1 MLTTFNPYH
10 HIDEGAFH
18 VTSTPK
24 GFYVN
29 KSNRSLFDPTPAK
42 NPHFSHELFQTLL
55 SASSSLRNTWTELC
69 NSSKIVHD
77 ADGSIVDR
85 VYGSHDD
92 DNGDDV
98 PRALNTV
105 HTIYKQVSYC
115 TLHPG
120 LRDVLFL

>member
-1 MLTTFNPYH
+1 M
-10 HIDEGAFH
+10 
-18 VTSTPK
+18 
-24 GFYVN
+24 N

-55 SASSSLRNTWTELC
+55 SASSSLRNAWTELS
-69 NSSKIVHD
+69 NSSKIVHN

-98 PRALNTV
+98 PRALDTV

-115 TLHPG
+115 TLHPR
-120 LRDVLFL
+120 LRDLLFCDGKGS